1 MSIFKVWRLLTVR
14 MKTIETVALHIAYP
28 GSMRDTRYIWTTEAH
43 GRFPQQLL
51 RSLGGRKLNQ
61 NYRARVRTRQ
71 ESSVH
76 FLPFATKV

>member
-1 MSIFKVWRLLTVR
+1 MSIFKVWRLLAVR

-71 ESSVH
+71 ES
-76 FLPFATKV
+76 